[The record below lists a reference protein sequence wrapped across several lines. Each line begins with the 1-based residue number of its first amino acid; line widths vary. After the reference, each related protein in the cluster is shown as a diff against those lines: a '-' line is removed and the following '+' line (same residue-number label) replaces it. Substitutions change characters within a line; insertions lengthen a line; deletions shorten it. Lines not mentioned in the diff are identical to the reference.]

1 MEWKL
6 AELPVSDKE
15 IEQTEKTT
23 GLVFPQPLK
32 ELFKRANGAI
42 TNKNIFVTPDKDELV
57 LNNILNLNKNSAYPF
72 AKAYNDVKDR
82 LPKNFVPFAIDPF
95 GNLFCMGKDDGIFFW
110 RHDNPEH
117 QVVLLAPNLTTF
129 FSELQNSEVA

>member
-6 AELPVSDKE
+6 AELPVSDQE

-23 GLVFPQPLK
+23 GLVFPQTLK
-32 ELFKRANGAI
+32 DLFKKANGAI
-42 TNKNIFVTPDKDELV
+42 TNKNIFITLDKDELV

-72 AKAYNDVKDR
+72 SKAYNDVKDR

-95 GNLFCMGKDDGIFFW
+95 GNLFCMGKDDQIFFW
-110 RHDNPEH
+110 RHDNPDNQE
-117 QVVLLAPNLTTF
+117 VLLAPNLRTF